1 MLIQQCLL
9 IAAPSQIKMKEKKI
23 TLIKYALTDFDD
35 YKTLVNDDE
44 VMKYISGKGLTENEA
59 KTKFNSIINIGKMEE
74 TLGYFKVLNHENQ
87 LIGDCKLVRYKNG
100 NSILEI
106 GYLLKKEHWRKGFG
120 TVICN
125 KLLAMA
131 TNTHPELDIIG
142 IIDPANQASKALLTK
157 MGFEPYF
164 MGIENKMPTEK
175 LILKR

>member
-1 MLIQQCLL
+1 
-9 IAAPSQIKMKEKKI
+9 MKEKRI

-59 KTKFNSIINIGKMEE
+59 STKFNSIINIGKMEE

-87 LIGDCKLVRYKNG
+87 LIGDCKLVRYKND

-157 MGFEPYF
+157 MGFEPYS